1 MSAAHALRA
10 WVVSAVV
17 ASLAACTLGPDFK
30 RPDPPGADRYTTKP
44 VDLPSAGSG
53 DDPAQQIVLGESLDE
68 AWWRTF
74 RSEELNGV
82 VRRALDKNRTIAA
95 ASYALA
101 EAQEYVAARA
111 GVAAP
116 QVGAGAAV
124 GRQKFGREA
133 VGDGPA
139 GPAFTY
145 FSVGPTVSYALDYTG
160 RVGRIVERQ
169 SALAEFRRQQL
180 AAAYLAVSGSAV
192 LESLKIAALKG
203 QIDSLR
209 GLLEQDRENLR
220 LVREAFAAGS
230 VSRLDIVSAQSQLAA
245 DSALLPP
252 LEQEVS
258 RAQHALAIVLGQTP
272 AEAGLPEFNLAKMAL
287 PRRLPVSL
295 PSELAHR
302 RPDILAAE
310 AELHA
315 ATAAVG
321 VATANLYPRIDL
333 GATYALQAGN
343 VGHLF
348 GGGNDGWS
356 LVGGL
361 TAPLLDGGTLKAEQ
375 RAAVDAMLGAEA
387 RYQHT
392 VLTAFGQ
399 VADAL
404 RALEHDAQALAA
416 LTDAERAARETL
428 DLTRRSYREGAVG
441 VLQVLDAQRR
451 YLQARLGYVKTRAQR
466 YMDTV
471 QLFLALGGNGPEAA
485 TGTDAP
491 RSDRDAGA
499 VPGRQAGAPAH
510 RAVGVP

>member
-1 MSAAHALRA
+1 MRLVRSARGWLVALVGLGA
-10 WVVSAVV
+10 
-17 ASLAACTLGPDFK
+17 AACALGPEFK
-30 RPDPPGADRYTTKP
+30 RPEPPPAERYTTQP
-44 VDLPSAGSG
+44 VRLPSAGSG
-53 DDPAQQIVLGESLDE
+53 DDPTQEVVLGEALGE
-68 AWWRTF
+68 AWWRAF

-82 VRRALDKNRTIAA
+82 VRRALDKNRSLAA

-101 EAQEYVAARA
+101 EAREYVTARSGA
-111 GVAAP
+111 AAP
-116 QVGAGAAV
+116 QVGVSAAA

-133 VGDGPA
+133 VGDGPST
-139 GPAFTY
+139 PAFTF

-160 RVGRIVERQ
+160 RIGRIVEQ
-169 SALAEFRRQQL
+169 QGAYAEFRRQQL
-180 AAAYLAVSGSAV
+180 AAAYLAVSGNAV
-192 LESLKIAALKG
+192 LESLKMAALKG

-209 GLLEQDRENLR
+209 GLLEQDRENVR

-258 RAQHALAIVLGQTP
+258 RARNALAIVLGQTP
-272 AEAGLPEFNLAKMAL
+272 AQGGLPEFDLAKMEL

-310 AELHA
+310 ADLHA

-333 GATYALQAGN
+333 GATYSLQAGN
-343 VGHLF
+343 LARLF
-348 GGGNDGWS
+348 GGGNNGWS

-361 TAPLLDGGTLKAEQ
+361 TGPLLDGGTLKAER

-387 RYQHT
+387 RYQQT

-404 RALEHDAQALAA
+404 GALEHDAQALAA
-416 LTDAERAARETL
+416 FADAERAAGETL

-471 QLFLALGGNGPEAA
+471 QLFLALGGNGPDAPTEAA
-485 TGTDAP
+485 RAC
-491 RSDRDAGA
+491 AG
-499 VPGRQAGAPAH
+499 PAPASECSTK
-510 RAVGVP
+510 